1 MREITIVT
9 GFFDIGRDKY
19 AFYSRSVEKYLDY
32 FRFWARIQNQIV
44 VYTMP
49 ELAPKVMEIRGEFGL
64 ADKTVVI
71 EVADV
76 FEVEPALYERMAA
89 VELKSDFHQFRANA
103 DPEWPD
109 NKANYDYIMLMKYWC
124 LYDAVEKGLATG
136 MLAWLDFGFNHGG
149 KSFSD
154 AADFDYLW
162 QTDLEDKV
170 HLFSLSDPNKIHAG
184 FQLQFLSECLMGAPV
199 ILPDSLADDLWNLT
213 KKAMEALV
221 MLDCIDDDQQL
232 LMMSYRERPEIFD
245 VHLSDWFMPMKEY
258 GGQHLKMVEKVEEKR
273 SFLAEIKLKL
283 YFIKR
288 RLLFC
293 KRIYDAAKRYK
304 V

>member
-9 GFFDIGRDKY
+9 AFFDIGRDKY

-32 FRFWARIQNQIV
+32 FRFWARIQNKLV
-44 VYTMP
+44 VYTAP
-49 ELAPKVMEIRGEFGL
+49 ELVDKVMEIRGEFGL

-71 EVADV
+71 AVPDI
-76 FEVEPALYERMAA
+76 FEVEGKLFERMKA
-89 VELKSDFHQFRANA
+89 VESNPDFYQFRANA

-124 LYDAVEKGLATG
+124 LQDAASKNLATG

-149 KSFSD
+149 KNFTE

-162 QTDLEDKV
+162 QTDLEDKIHV
-170 HLFSLSDPNKIHAG
+170 FSLSSPDAIHAG
-184 FQLQFLSECLMGAPV
+184 FQLQLLSECLMGAPV
-199 ILPDSLADDLWNLT
+199 IVPDTMAEKLWLLT
-213 KKAMEALV
+213 KKAMEALL

-232 LMMSYRERPEIFD
+232 LMMAYKEEPEAFHI
-245 VHLSDWFMPMKEY
+245 HISDWFMPIKEY
-258 GGQHLKMVEKVEEKR
+258 GGPHLTMRPKVEEKR
-273 SFLAEIKLKL
+273 SFLGKIKLDL
-283 YFIKR
+283 YYIKR

-293 KRIYDAAKRYK
+293 QRIYKAAKRYK
-304 V
+304 I